1 MQVRQ
6 LWCVQGSCDVG
17 AVMCVRACDFVWVY
31 VCVWLW
37 FWLLNDERWG
47 CVRGYAPICEQWTLY
62 RSCAL
67 WLINK
72 IAHAMMSKQL
82 AEGEIKVQSVSIWGQ
97 NVLLEGL
104 GECLWIQEL
113 TFWLWFWLLNDER
126 WGRVRGYAPICEQ
139 WTPYRSCA
147 LWLINKIA
155 HAMMSEQLAEGEN
168 KVQSVSIWGQNVLL
182 GGLGRCLWDQEP
194 TLMWPKWFPGRFPQ
208 FRYSIL
214 EAFWASFW
222 KTWQLKRRHKM
233 KSVSDILLGSKFG
246 KQMIEFGIKLKR
258 RKEDTLL

>member
-1 MQVRQ
+1 MRSGQ
-6 LWCVQGSCDVG
+6 LWRGRGDVC
-17 AVMCVRACDFVWVY
+17 AR
-31 VCVWLW
+31 VWL
-37 FWLLNDERWG
+37 
-47 CVRGYAPICEQWTLY
+47 CVGVCLCLAVILAIEWWTMRMCTRLC
-62 RSCAL
+62 SDL
-67 WLINK
+67 WAMNSLQELCTVVNQQ

-168 KVQSVSIWGQNVLL
+168 KVQSVSIWGQNVLP

-194 TLMWPKWFPGRFPQ
+194 TLMWPKWFPGRFFQ
-208 FRYSIL
+208 FRHSIL
-214 EAFWASFW
+214 ETFWAPFW
-222 KTWQLKRRHKM
+222 KTLEAKTASQDEVCFRYT
-233 KSVSDILLGSKFG
+233 FG
-246 KQMIEFGIKLKR
+246 VVIW
-258 RKEDTLL
+258 